1 MRFKYQY
8 ITEEER
14 QNLIALYS
22 DMRLVEEQNITEGNF
37 LIFTDEPL
45 SEQVVYTQVPQEE
58 FELLKQAV
66 DELILTNGGAM

>member
-1 MRFKYQY
+1 VRFKYQY